1 MTCKLSPIISV
12 DSVELDVSPYV
23 KVSVVVKGAFSDFL
37 KDEELSKYIRAVC
50 VLSIYDPDSQEVSN
64 SVEAVLESKAHWKD
78 TEWYKN
84 ARGWDAYLRAEKV
97 LPTDSAVFDIDLSDI
112 VRAGEVITQDDKVS
126 WNKTYLSYFTYI
138 QVNTQQ
144 MAEDFNIAIADE
156 YKGMAGDYETGVIMI
171 GGVVVDSDERSFNVR
186 DLREVVEEEPVDG
199 GSCSP

>member
-23 KVSVVVKGAFSDFL
+23 KVSVVIKGAFSDLL
-37 KDEELSKYIRAVC
+37 KDGELSEYIRAVC
-50 VLSIYDPDSQEVSN
+50 VLSIYDPSSGAMVTTP
-64 SVEAVLESKAHWKD
+64 EAWLGTNKHWGD
-78 TEWYKN
+78 LEWYN
-84 ARGWDAYLRAEKV
+84 SMGWDAYLRAEKV

-171 GGVVVDSDERSFNVR
+171 GGVVVDPDERSFNVR